1 MTRDEAVQKQI
12 DEIMDSFEF
21 DRVLKIMKALQWM
34 WGFGESEHYPDE
46 WELRKSARERL
57 REAAKNHGSS
67 ETGGFLA
74 RCYYGIDKDDSKPF
88 VRLSL
93 NFGLGTCNDGESY
106 DS

>member
-1 MTRDEAVQKQI
+1 MNRDEAVQKQI

-21 DRVLKIMKALQWM
+21 DRVLKIMKALQWT
-34 WGFGESEHYPDE
+34 WGFGASEHYPDE

-74 RCYYGIDKDDSKPF
+74 QCYDGVDEGSF